1 MQSPPP
7 ATVVVLGTGGTISG
21 TAASPDDNLGYV
33 AGTVGVGTLVAAAP
47 VPAGVRIEAEQ
58 VAQLD
63 SKDMDFLTWRRLA
76 DRVSYHAARPEVAG
90 VVVTHGTDTMEETA
104 YFLGRVVAAAKPV
117 VLTGAMRPATSREA
131 DGPRNLA
138 DAIAV
143 AAGAGRAG
151 TVVVLAGNVHSAR
164 EVRKVHSH
172 RLDAFG
178 SGEAGTL
185 GVIAAGRLESQR
197 PWPGDAATGLDHLP
211 QPGQAWPW
219 VEIVTS
225 DAGADGRAVRALVAA
240 GVDGIVVA
248 TTGNGSIHRELAAAL
263 EEAISTAPLAVLRAT
278 RCLDGGVA
286 EKPAPSPFASAGALT
301 PVQARVEL
309 VLRLLE
315 TRRAGA
321 ATPAG

>member
-7 ATVVVLGTGGTISG
+7 ATIVVLGTGGTISG
-21 TAASPDDNLGYV
+21 AAASPDDDLGYV

-47 VPAGVRIEAEQ
+47 APVGVRVEAEQ

-63 SKDMDFLTWRRLA
+63 SKDMDFATWRRLA
-76 DRVSYHAARPEVAG
+76 ERVAHHAARPEVTG
-90 VVVTHGTDTMEETA
+90 VVVAHGTDTMEETA

-117 VLTGAMRPATSREA
+117 VLTGAMRPATSHGA

-151 TVVVLAGNVHSAR
+151 TVVVFAGSVHAAR
-164 EVRKVHSH
+164 EVRKVHSR

-178 SGEAGTL
+178 SGEAGPL
-185 GVIAAGRLESQR
+185 AVIAEGRIEERR
-197 PWPGDAATGLDHLP
+197 PWPVEAPTGHDLLP
-211 QPGQAWPW
+211 QPGRPWPW

-225 DAGADGRAVRALVAA
+225 DAGADGRAVRALVTA

-248 TTGNGSIHRELAAAL
+248 ATGNGSIHRELAAAL
-263 EEAISTAPLAVLRAT
+263 EEAIATARLPVLRAT

-286 EKPAPSPFASAGALT
+286 EKPGPSPFASAGALT

-315 TRRAGA
+315 GRRAGA
-321 ATPAG
+321 VAPPG